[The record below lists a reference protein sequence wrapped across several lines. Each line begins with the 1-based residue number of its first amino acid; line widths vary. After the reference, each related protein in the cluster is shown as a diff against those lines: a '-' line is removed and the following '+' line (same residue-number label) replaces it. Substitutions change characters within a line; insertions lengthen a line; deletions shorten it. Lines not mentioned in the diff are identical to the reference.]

1 MAENQIDKL
10 SLSINVKDNDSAKK
24 ILQVSNAIRNLTNS
38 LKGLDKVSAQ
48 IKSLQS
54 VFSGVGA
61 LSRGGGR
68 KPKATGEDV
77 LKKSTLQ
84 EPSYE
89 QGKLPPIGSKN
100 TQGFLPNLKE
110 FLAGAKLVSEQE
122 KILKDG
128 TKQVI
133 EVYEEL
139 KDGFKTTTTVING
152 VVKSTKKVAVA
163 EKEVADETEK
173 ASKATKKATGFFGSF
188 VKSIGRI
195 ALYRAIRTALKEI
208 TQAFTEGVQNYARY
222 NKETNQAMSNIMNS
236 TNQLKNTLGV
246 TLGSIL
252 QSLAP
257 ILETLAGLATDLFN
271 NINMALASMQGKNTY
286 SKAIKQNEDYAKSLD
301 KVNGKLLSFDTFNT
315 LATDNGSKGLF
326 EEVEITDNLSEW
338 GKFFKDFS
346 ENLSSIFELV
356 KEIIGLAKPFLES
369 LAPLLSGA
377 VKAIRGIVDLLIG
390 IIKLFTGD
398 FEGAFES
405 LGKAFGNL
413 FKGFVNSAIGFL
425 NFLIDAINLLIIK
438 LNPISWIFG
447 TFGIDISI
455 PHIPTAFANGGS
467 FNTADMF
474 YANENGNTEL
484 IASSNRGGAVM
495 NMEQLQSAIYNGMI
509 LAMADSG
516 DKEIVL
522 RVDNNT
528 LGRVVANSTGFI
540 SETNRRNSSLKLV

>member
-24 ILQVSNAIRNLTNS
+24 ILQVSDAIRNLTKS

-54 VFSGVGA
+54 IFSSVGA
-61 LSRGGGR
+61 LSRGGAR
-68 KPKATGEDV
+68 TPKPTGKYVLEKASLTEQTTQTG
-77 LKKSTLQ
+77 
-84 EPSYE
+84 
-89 QGKLPPIGSKN
+89 GLPPIGNNIKNQSK
-100 TQGFLPNLKE
+100 E
-110 FLAGAKLVSEQE
+110 IRKLVEQTNN
-122 KILKDG
+122 LG
-128 TKQVI
+128 
-133 EVYEEL
+133 
-139 KDGFKTTTTVING
+139 
-152 VVKSTKKVAVA
+152 
-163 EKEVADETEK
+163 
-173 ASKATKKATGFFGSF
+173 KATKKTTGFFNSF

-208 TQAFTEGVQNYARY
+208 TQAFTEGIQNYARY
-222 NKETNQAMSNIMNS
+222 NKETNQAMSGIMNS

-246 TLGSIL
+246 TLGSIM

-257 ILETLAGLATDLFN
+257 ILESLAGLATDLFN
-271 NINMALASMQGKNTY
+271 NINMALASMQGKKTY

-315 LATDNGSKGLF
+315 LATDNGAKGLF
-326 EEVEITDNLSEW
+326 EEVEVTDNLSEW
-338 GKFFKDFS
+338 GKVFKEVFDTVS
-346 ENLSSIFELV
+346 ELFELV
-356 KEIIGLAKPFLES
+356 KEIIKIASPFLES
-369 LAPLLSGA
+369 LAPLLNG
-377 VKAIRGIVDLLIG
+377 VLKAIKGVVQLLTG
-390 IIKLFTGD
+390 VLKIITGD
-398 FEGAFES
+398 FEGAFVS
-405 LGKAFGNL
+405 LGDSFKNM

-447 TFGIDISI
+447 AFGIDISI

-509 LAMADSG
+509 LAMAQDG
-516 DKEIVL
+516 GKEIVL
-522 RVDNNT
+522 KVDNNT
-528 LGRVVANSTGFI
+528 LGKVVANSAGFI